1 MREAHVALRGG
12 AVADDREEHGT
23 CPRHEDLRV
32 RVDGLHAPAG
42 AGTFGFFPV
51 FPLSLFLLSMRA
63 QGQFH
68 FLITD
73 IYVMYRTYK
82 FALSTSLILYSHDDN
97 ITSDALTRG

>member
-1 MREAHVALRGG
+1 
-12 AVADDREEHGT
+12 
-23 CPRHEDLRV
+23 
-32 RVDGLHAPAG
+32 
-42 AGTFGFFPV
+42 
-51 FPLSLFLLSMRA
+51 MRA